1 MGSNL
6 MRWLNFTESPK
17 RTMVPKGAKTMAKTT
32 CPRYALCGGHM
43 ARHTAPNQQPSP
55 RKAPKGFVNLVVII
69 WEILES
75 RGKRAESDT
84 VTLVMTTPSCVWVA
98 LVSLSLTFV
107 NTFAICQMSP
117 SLAPHGLCT
126 HPLFISF
133 NRACLK
139 ANSQLWG
146 FALHSRTVR
155 PFAMLFAMFLL
166 AGLATAARY
175 CVEADPPIPEYDPN
189 KVSLP
194 ACTVSVKSARA

>member
-1 MGSNL
+1 MGINL

-17 RTMVPKGAKTMAKTT
+17 RTIVPKGAKTMAKTT
-32 CPRYALCGGHM
+32 CPRYALCGGQM

-84 VTLVMTTPSCVWVA
+84 VTLVMITSSCVWVA

-139 ANSQLWG
+139 ANSQLWS
-146 FALHSRTVR
+146 FALHS
-155 PFAMLFAMFLL
+155 L
-166 AGLATAARY
+166 AQYVPSPCCSPCSCLPASRQQRATASRLTHQFLNMTPVKCRCQRAR
-175 CVEADPPIPEYDPN
+175 
-189 KVSLP
+189 
-194 ACTVSVKSARA
+194 